1 MTRNKPLPTLEKKS
15 IVAKR
20 AAVEA
25 KKNKKNRHSP

>member
-1 MTRNKPLPTLEKKS
+1 MANVYLIKPLEKKS